1 MNTTFAL
8 PTRTPAQRRAARVA
22 GALPATIA
30 GIPCLIEV
38 DSYAV
43 VKGSFARDAASDWD
57 YTGYTEIEFT
67 VLDRRGYPAR
77 WLEGK
82 LTETGKY
89 AVEQLIREAH
99 NG

>member
-38 DSYAV
+38 DSCTV
-43 VKGSFARDAASDWD
+43 VKGSFDRNAASDWD

-67 VLDRRGYPAR
+67 VLDRKGYPAR

-82 LTETGKY
+82 LTDAGKY
-89 AVEQLIREAH
+89 EIEQLILEAQ
-99 NG
+99 

>member
-1 MNTTFAL
+1 MNPTFAL

-22 GALPATIA
+22 TALPTTIA

-38 DSYAV
+38 DSCTV
-43 VKGSFARDAASDWD
+43 VKGSLDRNAASDWD
-57 YTGYTEIEFT
+57 YSGYTEIEFT
-67 VLDRRGYPAR
+67 ILDRRGYPAR

-82 LTETGKY
+82 LTDARK
-89 AVEQLIREAH
+89 ADIEQLILESH